1 MAGTVAV
8 TLIVLVVLVGC
19 AANVIFLEFLVK
31 EDPGIGN
38 LVTFCSFL
46 FITVQGFFFT
56 ARCGS
61 IKPNVPITAWTTMV
75 IMYFI
80 VSVVNNAALGFNISM
95 PLHMIFRAGS
105 LMANMILGMII
116 LNKRYTK
123 VKYLSVIIIS
133 IGITACTIVSGQ
145 SVSSNKNQA
154 TEYEAGEGDTTDV
167 EHAMDFMWWMV
178 GIAMLTFALF
188 MSARMG
194 IYQEVIYAKYGKHSD
209 EALFYCHCLPLP
221 FFLVIGNNVY
231 DHAIAAF
238 NSEPMFSIG
247 SITMPSMIF
256 YLVCNTATQFIC
268 ISAVYRLT
276 SECASLTVTLVVTL
290 RKFLSLLF
298 SIWYFDNPFTLVH
311 WIGTAMVFAGTL
323 LFSDIPGMIRKKR
336 VEESKKLD

>member
-1 MAGTVAV
+1 V
-8 TLIVLVVLVGC
+8 
-19 AANVIFLEFLVK
+19 F
-31 EDPGIGN
+31 DP
-38 LVTFCSFL
+38 
-46 FITVQGFFFT
+46 
-56 ARCGS
+56 R
-61 IKPNVPITAWTTMV
+61 AWTTMV

-116 LNKRYTK
+116 LNKRYAK

-133 IGITACTIVSGQ
+133 MGIAACTIVSGR

-154 TEYEAGEGDTTDV
+154 IDNEVGDSDTT
-167 EHAMDFMWWMV
+167 EAMDFMWWMV

-188 MSARMG
+188 TSARMG
-194 IYQEVIYAKYGKHSD
+194 IYQEVIYAKYGKHSE

-221 FFLVIGNNVY
+221 FFLVISNNVY
-231 DHAIAAF
+231 DHAIVAL
-238 NSEPMFSIG
+238 NSEPLFSIG
-247 SITMPSMIF
+247 SITVPSMIF

-298 SIWYFDNPFTLVH
+298 SIWFFDNPFTFVH

-323 LFSDIPGMIRKKR
+323 LFSDIPGMIKKNR
-336 VEESKKLD
+336 VEAAKKLE

>member
-1 MAGTVAV
+1 
-8 TLIVLVVLVGC
+8 
-19 AANVIFLEFLVK
+19 
-31 EDPGIGN
+31 
-38 LVTFCSFL
+38 
-46 FITVQGFFFT
+46 
-56 ARCGS
+56 
-61 IKPNVPITAWTTMV
+61 
-75 IMYFI
+75 
-80 VSVVNNAALGFNISM
+80 
-95 PLHMIFRAGS
+95 MIFRAGS

-154 TEYEAGEGDTTDV
+154 TEYKAGEG
-167 EHAMDFMWWMV
+167 EGEGEPAMDFMWWMV

-231 DHAIAAF
+231 DHAIVAF
-238 NSEPMFSIG
+238 NSEPLFSIG

-298 SIWYFDNPFTLVH
+298 SIWYFHNPFTIHHWLGTILVF
-311 WIGTAMVFAGTL
+311 TGTL
-323 LFSDIPGMIRKKR
+323 VFSLKKD
-336 VEESKKLD
+336 VVQQKAVKINETGEKDLKTE

>member
-1 MAGTVAV
+1 MAGTLTI

-31 EDPGIGN
+31 RDPGIGN
-38 LVTFCSFL
+38 LVTFCSFA
-46 FITVQGFFFT
+46 FISLHGFFFT
-56 ARCGS
+56 TRCGT
-61 IKPNVPITAWTTMV
+61 IKPNVPMTAWTTMV

-123 VKYLSVIIIS
+123 IKYLSVSIIS
-133 IGITACTIVSGQ
+133 IGIAVCTIASGRT
-145 SVSSNKNQA
+145 VSSTKKQG
-154 TEYEAGEGDTTDV
+154 TVSEEDV
-167 EHAMDFMWWMV
+167 DPAIDFMWWMV

-194 IYQEVIYAKYGKHSD
+194 IYQEVIYAKYGKHSK

-221 FFLVIGNNVY
+221 FFLIIANNIY
-231 DHAIAAF
+231 DHAMVSLS
-238 NSEPMFSIG
+238 SEPLFQIG
-247 SITMPSMIF
+247 SIAMPSMIF
-256 YLVCNTATQFIC
+256 YLFCNTGTQFIC

-276 SECASLTVTLVVTL
+276 SECPSLTVTLVVTL
-290 RKFLSLLF
+290 RKFFSLLF
-298 SIWYFDNPFTLVH
+298 SIWYFNNPFTFVH

-323 LFSDIPGMIRKKR
+323 LFSDIYGMIKTNRPEALKKF
-336 VEESKKLD
+336 E